1 MATLHVRNV
10 PDELYERL
18 RVHAEAEGRSIGAE
32 AVHLLDQQLA
42 GGGSRRGLRRRRGG
56 GPAPGGHMSPAA
68 RAVVASAQEEAR
80 GLAHSYVGTE
90 HLLLGVLAQ
99 RPLPGLTLDQAR
111 RDAEALVGRGEGAP
125 PDGYLPF
132 TARAKKVLE
141 LALREALPGAIEP
154 EHIALGIL
162 REGDGIGF
170 QLLTASAPEIRS
182 ALHDALDAAPAD
194 PPFRVLELGGAAEE
208 WESALNEAA
217 AAGYELVSV
226 VDRRAVLHLTF

>member
-1 MATLHVRNV
+1 
-10 PDELYERL
+10 
-18 RVHAEAEGRSIGAE
+18 
-32 AVHLLDQQLA
+32 
-42 GGGSRRGLRRRRGG
+42 
-56 GPAPGGHMSPAA
+56 MSPAA

-182 ALHDALDAAPAD
+182 ALHEALDAAPAD